1 MLSWFERR
9 PIVADVLLAAAVL
22 LVFGVLDA
30 FREGADAVVTDLI
43 FALAICFR
51 RRAPGI
57 GLGIAWLGA
66 ITQLL
71 TQPAFI
77 IGNAIVLI
85 VVFATGLDGSR
96 LVQWLGLASSI
107 TGGVVAGIKLVLLT
121 GVDLPNNQPV
131 PPDPLARGLYLLAVS
146 GIISAALTLFWALGV
161 AARTRRALIA
171 ERLDRLESDR
181 VRLSAELRVAQ
192 ETERNRITREMHDA
206 IGHSLTVVIA
216 QSDGARYALA
226 RDPDAAARALAI
238 INRSAR
244 SALDDVNELLTVLR
258 AANDGPA
265 TMGIADIS
273 ELVAN
278 MNESG
283 LQVDLSHVGDRRE
296 LSKAQGLAVY
306 RVLQETLTNALK
318 HGGRGTRIDVRLR
331 WARDRLE
338 IETTTTEPGS
348 DPGST
353 GAGVGGTAAGV
364 GGSGSGS
371 GILGMTE
378 RVRLLGGSL
387 EARPRNDAR
396 GFVVRAW
403 LPYTLSSPPDSQE
416 AGAAPSG
423 GRGERATERT
433 GAQRPRTAS
442 ILRRPRS

>member
-9 PIVADVLLAAAVL
+9 PLVADVLLAAAVL

-30 FREGADAVVTDLI
+30 FREGADAVVPDIL
-43 FALAICFR
+43 FAVAICFR
-51 RRAPGI
+51 RRAPGV

-85 VVFATGLDGSR
+85 VVFSTGLDGSR
-96 LVQWLGLASSI
+96 PVQWLGLASSV

-131 PPDPLARGLYLLAVS
+131 PPDPVARFLYLLAVT

-161 AARTRRALIA
+161 AARTHRALIA
-171 ERLDRLESDR
+171 ERLERLESDR

-226 RDPDAAARALAI
+226 HDPDAASRALAI

-258 AANDGPA
+258 GANEEPA
-265 TMGIADIS
+265 TMGIADIG

-283 LQVDLSHVGDRRE
+283 LRVDLAHEGEPRD
-296 LSKAQGLAVY
+296 LSKAQELAVY
-306 RVLQETLTNALK
+306 RVLQEVLTNALK
-318 HGGRGTRIDVRLR
+318 HGGPGTAVVVRLR
-331 WARDRLE
+331 WEPGRLH
-338 IETTTTEPGS
+338 IETTTSESGA
-348 DPGST
+348 GGT
-353 GAGVGGTAAGV
+353 GA
-364 GGSGSGS
+364 GSGS

-387 EARPRNDAR
+387 EARMREGSTR
-396 GFVVRAW
+396 GFVVHAW
-403 LPYTLSSPPDSQE
+403 LPYTLPNTLPIPAVE
-416 AGAAPSG
+416 
-423 GRGERATERT
+423 
-433 GAQRPRTAS
+433 
-442 ILRRPRS
+442 

>member
-9 PIVADVLLAAAVL
+9 PLVADVLLAAAVL

-30 FREGADAVVTDLI
+30 FREGADAVVPDIL
-43 FALAICFR
+43 FSVAICFR

-85 VVFATGLDGSR
+85 VVFSTGLDGSR
-96 LVQWLGLASSI
+96 LVQWLGLASSV

-131 PPDPLARGLYLLAVS
+131 PPDPVARALYLLAVS

-161 AARTRRALIA
+161 AARTHRALIA
-171 ERLDRLESDR
+171 ERVERLESDR

-226 RDPDAAARALAI
+226 HDPDAASRALAI

-258 AANDGPA
+258 GANEGPA
-265 TMGIADIS
+265 TMGIADIG

-283 LQVDLSHVGDRRE
+283 LRVDLTHEGEPRE
-296 LSKAQGLAVY
+296 LSKAQELAVY
-306 RVLQETLTNALK
+306 RVLQEALTNALK
-318 HGGRGTRIDVRLR
+318 HGGSGTAVLVRLR
-331 WARDRLE
+331 WGQSRLD
-338 IETTTTEPGS
+338 IETTTSEPG
-348 DPGST
+348 GG
-353 GAGVGGTAAGV
+353 GAGG
-364 GGSGSGS
+364 GSGS

-378 RVRLLGGSL
+378 RVRLLGGAL
-387 EARPRNDAR
+387 ETRMLAGGSP
-396 GFVVRAW
+396 GFVVHAW
-403 LPYTLSSPPDSQE
+403 LPYTLPN
-416 AGAAPSG
+416 
-423 GRGERATERT
+423 
-433 GAQRPRTAS
+433 TAE
-442 ILRRPRS
+442 

>member
-9 PIVADVLLAAAVL
+9 PAAADVLLAAAVL

-30 FREGADAVVTDLI
+30 FREGADAVVPDVI
-43 FALAICFR
+43 FAVAICFR

-85 VVFATGLDGSR
+85 VVFSTGLDGSR
-96 LVQWLGLASSI
+96 LVQWLGLASSV

-131 PPDPLARGLYLLAVS
+131 PPDPVARALYLLAVS
-146 GIISAALTLFWALGV
+146 GIIAAALTLFWALGV

-171 ERLDRLESDR
+171 ERVERLESDR

-226 RDPDAAARALAI
+226 HDPDAAGRALAI

-244 SALDDVNELLTVLR
+244 SALDDVNELLIVLR
-258 AANDGPA
+258 GANEDPA

-273 ELVAN
+273 ELVTN

-283 LQVDLSHVGDRRE
+283 LQVDLANDGERRD
-296 LSKAQGLAVY
+296 LSKAQELAVY
-306 RVLQETLTNALK
+306 RVLQEALTNALK
-318 HGGRGTRIDVRLR
+318 HGGPGTRVDVRLR
-331 WARDRLE
+331 WGRSRLE
-338 IETTTTEPGS
+338 IESVTSEPG
-348 DPGST
+348 GGGT
-353 GAGVGGTAAGV
+353 GAGG
-364 GGSGSGS
+364 GS

-387 EARPRNDAR
+387 EAGPREGDP

-403 LPYTLSSPPDSQE
+403 LPYTLPTTLPTI
-416 AGAAPSG
+416 PG
-423 GRGERATERT
+423 GE
-433 GAQRPRTAS
+433 Q
-442 ILRRPRS
+442 

>member
-9 PIVADVLLAAAVL
+9 PLVADVLLAAAVL
-22 LVFGVLDA
+22 LAFGVLDA
-30 FREGADAVVTDLI
+30 FREGADAVVPDVI
-43 FALAICFR
+43 FAVAICFR

-66 ITQLL
+66 IIQLL

-77 IGNAIVLI
+77 IGNAIVLL
-85 VVFATGLDGSR
+85 VVFSTGLDGSR
-96 LVQWLGLASSI
+96 LVQWLGLASSV

-121 GVDLPNNQPV
+121 GVALPNNEPV
-131 PPDPLARGLYLLAVS
+131 PPDPVSRALYLLAVS

-161 AARTRRALIA
+161 AARTQRALAA
-171 ERLDRLESDR
+171 ERLERLESDR
-181 VRLSAELRVAQ
+181 VRLRAELRVAQ

-226 RDPDAAARALAI
+226 HDPDVAAKALAI

-258 AANDGPA
+258 GANENPA
-265 TMGIADIS
+265 TMGLADVS

-283 LQVDLSHVGDRRE
+283 LRVDLAHDGERRD
-296 LSKAQGLAVY
+296 LSKAQELAVY
-306 RVLQETLTNALK
+306 RVLQEALTNALK
-318 HGGRGTRIDVRLR
+318 HGGPGTRVAVRLG
-331 WARDRLE
+331 WARSRLE
-338 IETTTTEPGS
+338 IETVTAEP
-348 DPGST
+348 
-353 GAGVGGTAAGV
+353 VGGGTGS
-364 GGSGSGS
+364 GGGSGS

-387 EARPRNDAR
+387 EARAQDGEP
-396 GFVVRAW
+396 GFVVHAW
-403 LPYTLSSPPDSQE
+403 LPYILASNLPNVRTLPDE
-416 AGAAPSG
+416 PG
-423 GRGERATERT
+423 GE
-433 GAQRPRTAS
+433 Q
-442 ILRRPRS
+442 